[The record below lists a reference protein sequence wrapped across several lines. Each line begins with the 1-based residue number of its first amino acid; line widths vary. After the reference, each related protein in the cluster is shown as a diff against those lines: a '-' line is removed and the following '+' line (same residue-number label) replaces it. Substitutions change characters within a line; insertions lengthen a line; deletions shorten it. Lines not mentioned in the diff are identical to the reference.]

1 VTELKICIY
10 QVESKRLCW
19 SIQDRL
25 EVAAREV
32 RVPRV
37 WFDVWGDRRREN
49 A

>member
-10 QVESKRLCW
+10 QVESKRLYW
-19 SIQDRL
+19 SIQDRP
-25 EVAAREV
+25 EAAAREV

-37 WFDVWGDRRREN
+37 WFDVWGDCTREN